1 MMHDFLE
8 RIAKA
13 KTGKALDKILTE
25 AKEVYGFLSNEYNK
39 ILNLCW
45 EKVTV

>member
-1 MMHDFLE
+1 MMHDFIE
-8 RIAKA
+8 KIEKA
-13 KTGKALDKILTE
+13 KTPKALDKILTQ

-45 EKVTV
+45 ARI